1 MKLLCVFV
9 LAAVL
14 HYGCEQDR
22 GSQMVFLN
30 ISTTVSNNQK
40 FSVTLKYNT
49 KDSVI
54 YYFNG
59 TGRCRDS
66 LMLKFD
72 SPDLSVE
79 LKEFG
84 LTQRMWIPRSYK
96 TATVDV
102 YFNSYYFNSDSSVS
116 NDLSVYQYDHDEL
129 LLE

>member
-1 MKLLCVFV
+1 
-9 LAAVL
+9 
-14 HYGCEQDR
+14 
-22 GSQMVFLN
+22 MVFLN